1 MASTV
6 IRPRDQDP
14 LDVDLI
20 SIPAAD
26 VDTDASADISITF
39 PNLRTVY
46 YAKLHVGAGYKAN
59 LLSTA
64 LNVAT
69 FRVYWDISSG
79 VGAAGLV
86 MTPAVSLTGTLGDSL
101 AMAWGRK

>member
-1 MASTV
+1 MALTL
-6 IRPRDQDP
+6 IGPRDQEP

-20 SIPAAD
+20 SIPQAD
-26 VDTDASADISITF
+26 VDTDGSGDIEVTF

-46 YAKLHVGAGYKAN
+46 YAELQIGAGYVAN

-69 FRVYWDISSG
+69 FRVYWQANDG
-79 VGAAGLV
+79 GGAAGEV
-86 MTPAVSLTGTLGDSL
+86 LTTATTELNLADSI
-101 AMAWGRK
+101 AAGWGRK